1 MLCGQRTYQFPPM
14 NSGMICTILT
24 THCTLHMVYNT
35 LIVLSLHLSLLCLH
49 MHRIGWGGA
58 LTARP
63 LRTEEAF
70 TVGFSSRPFLGFG
83 VTTHR
88 LVILMCYSSHTDI
101 PAHTHTDV
109 HVQTQTHTVCVALS
123 PGPRVCFTVATVGLV
138 HFIAGVMCRVVG

>member
-1 MLCGQRTYQFPPM
+1 M

-35 LIVLSLHLSLLCLH
+35 LIMLSLRLSLLCLH
-49 MHRIGWGGA
+49 MYRLGFGGA

-63 LRTEEAF
+63 LRTEEAL
-70 TVGFSSRPFLGFG
+70 TVRLGANPLLHFG

-88 LVILMCYSSHTDI
+88 LAILICYNSHTDT

-109 HVQTQTHTVCVALS
+109 HVHTQTQTVTVYVQAHVCVSLLLLWAWYILS
-123 PGPRVCFTVATVGLV
+123 QL
-138 HFIAGVMCRVVG
+138 

>member
-1 MLCGQRTYQFPPM
+1 MLCDQCTYQFPPM

-24 THCTLHMVYNT
+24 THCTLHMVYNA

-49 MHRIGWGGA
+49 MYRWGYRGA

-63 LRTEEAF
+63 LRMEEAF
-70 TVGFSSRPFLGFG
+70 TVQLSHRPILAFG
-83 VTTHR
+83 VTAHR

-109 HVQTQTHTVCVALS
+109 HVHTQTQTVTVYVQAYVCVSLLLLWCWYILS
-123 PGPRVCFTVATVGLV
+123 QV
-138 HFIAGVMCRVVG
+138 